1 MTCKNFFT
9 QNPGALMRNL
19 KLTHLGNAKRSDS
32 LFQGIYWGEIVSDAA
47 ASGIQAV
54 QLATGV
60 PIAFGVLTVESDK
73 QALER
78 SQGQGEHNV
87 GEEAAVV
94 SVQMVRLLQEY
105 K

>member
-47 ASGIQAV
+47 NIFFMNHFVNLYA
-54 QLATGV
+54 
-60 PIAFGVLTVESDK
+60 
-73 QALER
+73 AL
-78 SQGQGEHNV
+78 V
-87 GEEAAVV
+87 
-94 SVQMVRLLQEY
+94 
-105 K
+105 